1 MLEGGKMA
9 GLSIGGLGSGMDID
23 GMISKLMAIE
33 SRPLYLMQNQQ
44 KLEQTK
50 LSAYGQLS
58 SSLDSF
64 KSAVAGLQD
73 TSKLIGVKASVSGS
87 DGLLSAS
94 ASNSARDGRYT
105 VQVNQLATSHKIA
118 SGTFADAGKE
128 VVLAKDDEIK
138 ISVGSKTFNI
148 KAESDMTLNDLADK
162 INDAKGGVSANVVN
176 DGTGY
181 RLTLSS
187 TDTGASNKIT
197 VAAVGTPTGAGLG
210 KLLYDPATATAPS
223 ATQAGETA
231 KAQDAEVV
239 IDGLTIKSA
248 SNTLST
254 AIQGVTLT
262 LTKAD
267 KDKPQQITVASDSG
281 GVKSALD
288 GMVKAYNDLMGTIK
302 SLTSFDM
309 TGVKPGEPAKRGP
322 LNGDATVRAIQS
334 QIRAAF
340 STPVEGAGSF
350 KLMAEIGLSFDKD
363 GMMTLDEEKLGKAVG
378 SKPDDV
384 LALFAATG
392 KLVDGKAGAGVT
404 LLESTSKTQAGQY
417 EVKIEQAPWVLEAAS
432 TSATVASAASFSLK
446 VNGVEKTISLKAGDG
461 VAELQAALNDP
472 TTGFGAGKV
481 TAAIVDGKLRLTA
494 QEQSANSR
502 VEVTRVNSGVADLE
516 AFGIKVGISPDK
528 VSGTIG
534 GHPAM
539 GDGIS
544 LKGAVGTPIEG
555 LKIQIDGGPLGVI
568 GTLNF
573 NKGMSYTLEDTVQSM
588 LDDKGLISARKDG
601 IDSSIKNYDKQMEAM
616 NARLDATEARLRAQF
631 NAMDSYMSQMSSL
644 NSMLVQSLSRM

>member
-1 MLEGGKMA
+1 MA

-23 GMISKLMAIE
+23 GMITKLMAIE
-33 SRPLYLMQNQQ
+33 SRPLYLLQNQQ

-64 KSAVAGLQD
+64 KRAVAELQD
-73 TSKLIGVKASVSGS
+73 TSKLIGVKASVGGS
-87 DGLLSAS
+87 DGLLSVS

-105 VQVNQLATSHKIA
+105 VVVNQLAASHKIA
-118 SGTFADAGKE
+118 SGSFADADKE
-128 VVLAKDDEIK
+128 VALAAGEEIK

-162 INDAKGGVSANVVN
+162 VNDAKGGVSANVVN

-187 TDTGASNKIT
+187 TDTGESNKIT
-197 VAAVGTPTGAGLG
+197 VAAVGAPTGAGVS
-210 KLLYDPATATAPS
+210 KLLYDPATVTAPS

-239 IDGLTIKSA
+239 IDGLKIKSA

-281 GVKSALD
+281 GVKTALD
-288 GMVKAYNDLMGTIK
+288 GMVKAYNDLMGTVK

-340 STPVEGAGSF
+340 STPVEGGGSF

-404 LLESTSKTQAGQY
+404 LLESTGKTQAGQY
-417 EVKIEQAPWVLEAAS
+417 EVKIEQAPWVLEATS

-446 VNGVEKTISLKAGDG
+446 INGVEKTISLKAGDG

-481 TAAIVDGKLRLTA
+481 TATIVDGKLQLTA

-502 VEVTRVNSGVADLE
+502 VEVTRVDSGSASDLE

-534 GHPAM
+534 GYPAV
-539 GDGIS
+539 GDGIT
-544 LKGAVGTPIEG
+544 LKGATGTPTEG

-573 NKGMSYTLEDTVQSM
+573 NKGMSYSLEGTVQSM

-601 IDSSIKNYDKQMEAM
+601 INSSIKNYDKQMEAM

-631 NAMDSYMSQMSSL
+631 NAMDRYMSQMSSL
-644 NSMLVQSLSRM
+644 NSMLIQSLSRM

>member
-1 MLEGGKMA
+1 MA
-9 GLSIGGLGSGMDID
+9 GLTIGGLGSGMDID
-23 GMISKLMAIE
+23 GMITKLMAIE
-33 SRPLYLMQNQQ
+33 SRPLYLLQNQQ

-58 SSLDSF
+58 SALDNF

-73 TSKLIGVKASVSGS
+73 TSNLIGVKATVGGS
-87 DGLLSAS
+87 DGLLSVS

-105 VQVNQLATSHKIA
+105 VQVNQLASSHKIA
-118 SGTFADAGKE
+118 SGTFADAGKD
-128 VVLAKDDEIK
+128 VVLAKGDEIR
-138 ISVGSKTFNI
+138 ISVGSKTVSI
-148 KAESDMTLNDLADK
+148 KAESDMTLNDLSGK

-187 TDTGASNKIT
+187 TETGASNKIS
-197 VAAVGTPTGAGLG
+197 VAAVGAPTGGG
-210 KLLYDPATATAPS
+210 VSKLLYDPATVTAPS
-223 ATQAGETA
+223 DTQAGETA

-267 KDKPQQITVASDSG
+267 KDKPQQVTVASDSG
-281 GVKSALD
+281 GVKTALD

-309 TGVKPGEPAKRGP
+309 TGVKPGDPAKRGP

-340 STPVEGAGSF
+340 SSPVEGAGSF

-363 GMMTLDEEKLGKAVG
+363 GMMTLDEAKLGKAVE
-378 SKPDDV
+378 SSPDDV

-392 KLVDGKAGAGVT
+392 KLAGGKVGAGVT

-417 EVKIEQAPWVLEAAS
+417 EVKIEQAPWVLAATS
-432 TSATVASAASFSLK
+432 TSATVGGAASFSLK
-446 VNGVEKTISLKAGDG
+446 VNGVEKTISLKSGDG
-461 VAELQAALNDP
+461 VAELQAALDDS
-472 TTGFGAGKV
+472 TAGFGAGKV
-481 TAAIVDGKLRLTA
+481 TAAIVDGKLQLTA

-502 VEVTRVNSGVADLE
+502 VEVTKVNSGSVSDLE

-534 GHPAM
+534 GHPAV
-539 GDGIS
+539 GDGIT
-544 LKGAVGTPIEG
+544 LKGAIGTPIEG

-573 NKGMSYTLEDTVQSM
+573 NKGMSYSLEDTVQSM

-601 IDSSIKNYDKQMEAM
+601 INSSIKSYDKQMEAM
-616 NARLDATEARLRAQF
+616 NTRLDATEARLRAQF

-644 NSMLVQSLSRM
+644 NSMLIQSLSRM

>member
-1 MLEGGKMA
+1 MA

-23 GMISKLMAIE
+23 GMITKLMAIE
-33 SRPLYLMQNQQ
+33 SRPLYLLQNQQ

-58 SSLDSF
+58 SALDGF

-118 SGTFADAGKE
+118 SGTFADASKE
-128 VVLAKDDEIK
+128 VVLAKGDEIK

-176 DGTGY
+176 DGSGY

-187 TDTGASNKIT
+187 TDTGESNKIT
-197 VAAVGTPTGAGLG
+197 VAAVGTPTGAGVS
-210 KLLYDPATATAPS
+210 KLVYVPGSSTTAPS

-231 KAQDAEVV
+231 KAQDAEAV
-239 IDGLTIKSA
+239 IDGLKIKSA

-267 KDKPQQITVASDSG
+267 KDKPQQITVASDSS
-281 GVKSALD
+281 GVKTALD
-288 GMVKAYNDLMGTIK
+288 GMVKAYNDLMGAIK

-309 TGVKPGEPAKRGP
+309 TGVKPGEAAKRGP
-322 LNGDATVRAIQS
+322 LNGDATVRAVQS

-363 GMMTLDEEKLGKAVG
+363 GMMTLDAEKLGKAVG

-404 LLESTSKTQAGQY
+404 LLESNGKTKAGQY
-417 EVKIEQAPWVLEAAS
+417 EVKIEQAPWVLAATS

-472 TTGFGAGKV
+472 STGFGAGKV
-481 TAAIVDGKLRLTA
+481 TATIVDGKLQLTA

-502 VEVTRVNSGVADLE
+502 VEVTGVISGSADLE

-534 GHPAM
+534 GHPAV
-539 GDGIS
+539 GDGIT
-544 LKGAVGTPIEG
+544 LKGAVGTPTEG

-573 NKGMSYTLEDTVQSM
+573 NKGMSYSLEDTVQSM

-601 IDSSIKNYDKQMEAM
+601 INSSIKSYDKQMEAM
-616 NARLDATEARLRAQF
+616 NTRLNATEARLRAQF

-644 NSMLVQSLSRM
+644 NSMLIQSLSRM

>member
-1 MLEGGKMA
+1 MA

-23 GMISKLMAIE
+23 GMITKLMAIE
-33 SRPLYLMQNQQ
+33 SRPLYLLQNQQ

-128 VVLAKDDEIK
+128 VVLAKGDEIK

-176 DGTGY
+176 DGSGY

-187 TDTGASNKIT
+187 TDTGESNKIT
-197 VAAVGTPTGAGLG
+197 VAAVGTPTGAGVS
-210 KLLYDPATATAPS
+210 KLVYVPGSSTTAPS

-239 IDGLTIKSA
+239 IDGLKIKSA
-248 SNTLST
+248 SNILST

-281 GVKSALD
+281 GVKTALD

-404 LLESTSKTQAGQY
+404 LLESTGKTQAGQY
-417 EVKIEQAPWVLEAAS
+417 QVKIEQAPWVLETSQAS
-432 TSATVASAASFSLK
+432 SWSSVSVPGASFKLK
-446 VNGVEKTISLKAGDG
+446 VNGVEKEITALELTGDKD
-461 VAELQAALNDP
+461 ADLAALNSKLKAVFAD
-472 TTGFGAGKV
+472 KV
-481 TAAIVDGKLRLTA
+481 TANIVDGKLQFVA
-494 QEQSANSR
+494 AEQSANSR
-502 VEVTRVNSGVADLE
+502 VEITSADPLLSD
-516 AFGIKVGISPDK
+516 FGIKVGVSPDK

-534 GHPAM
+534 GHPAV
-539 GDGIS
+539 GDGIT

-568 GTLNF
+568 GTLSF
-573 NKGMSYTLEDTVQSM
+573 SKGMSYSLEDALQSM
-588 LDDKGLISARKDG
+588 LDDKGLISIRKDG
-601 IDSSIKNYDKQMEAM
+601 INSSIKSYDKQMEAM
-616 NARLDATEARLRAQF
+616 NTRLDATEARLRAQF

-644 NSMLVQSLSRM
+644 NSMLIQSLSRM